1 MDGSS
6 SAHAFSRINGS
17 EVSAVTSC
25 VTQLVPYENDARI
38 AEKVTKCF
46 AS

>member
-1 MDGSS
+1 MVLLVRM
-6 SAHAFSRINGS
+6 HES

-25 VTQLVPYENDARI
+25 VTQVVPYENDVRI